1 MTMASTPPSLR
12 ILVVGSAMGSIAT
25 LFVKMSAIHEKHG
38 PFNLALCVGDFFGS
52 SPDVND
58 GGDTEKLLGGQL
70 MAPLPC
76 YIMQGEHPMPEIV
89 IEQFS
94 KTNGELCDNV
104 FLLNKSAVMTTAE
117 GLRVACLGG
126 TYKPEIYHG
135 SEIPH
140 GFSSPYYT
148 SRTVSKLLSN
158 TVSSPASK
166 TPLRSSLMSV
176 LSSSPLVDVFISHDW
191 PSAITELSS
200 VPLPSPEL
208 RDAGSPPIDEIIEKT
223 KPRYIF
229 SSGGGKSPS
238 FWEREPFTWADEA
251 DRVSRFVGLG
261 AFGGELVSGRKQ
273 RWFYAFSITPQTQT
287 KEASSRPANAAPN
300 PFTNRPRTEKR
311 QFEAVEDQTFV
322 QRSKRSHTGKERDKP
337 PPGYRCKRC
346 DSTDH
351 FINTCP
357 ERAIPPE
364 NYICRTCHNPGHFVR
379 DCPTRHAVGDTGGR
393 KPREGYVCRACGS
406 ELHYI
411 QDCPVVQERRT
422 PDNRMNS
429 RRGPTREVGPDECWF
444 CLSNPALTKH
454 LIVTIGEECYLTLP
468 KGKLVPTRNPGQY
481 KDAEMSNVPGGG
493 HVLIVPIAHCMTLD
507 TVSSELR
514 TPVLGECDRYQAA
527 LRALYAK
534 YDATAVFFETGRI
547 SAKGGHA
554 HIQAVPVPL
563 SLQDR
568 VETAFRDAG
577 KLHGIEFNVEEAH
590 TTGNGERESYFR
602 VELPSG
608 RRLIYRNHDGL
619 PFSVQFGRNVLAS
632 LLKMDERADW
642 KACLQSED
650 DDKADVLTFKTAFSP
665 FDPSR

>member
-1 MTMASTPPSLR
+1 
-12 ILVVGSAMGSIAT
+12 MGSIPA
-25 LFVKMSAIHEKHG
+25 LFDKMSAIQEKHG
-38 PFNLALCVGDFFGS
+38 PFNLALCVGDFFGP

-58 GGDTEKLLGGQL
+58 GSNAEKLLSGQL
-70 MAPLPC
+70 QAPLPC

-94 KTNGELCDNV
+94 RTNGELCDNI
-104 FLLNKSAVMTTAE
+104 FLLTKSQIMTTAE
-117 GLRVACLGG
+117 GLRIACLGG
-126 TYKPEIYHG
+126 TYKPEIYLG

-158 TVSSPASK
+158 AVSSPASK
-166 TPLRSSLMSV
+166 APLRSSTVSAI
-176 LSSSPLVDVFISHDW
+176 SSPPLVDVFISHDW
-191 PSAITELSS
+191 PSAVTELSS

-208 RDAGSPPIDEIIEKT
+208 PDVGSPPIDEIIERT

-229 SSGGGKSPS
+229 SSGGGKSPR
-238 FWEREPFTWADEA
+238 FWEREPFTWTGET
-251 DRVSRFVGLG
+251 DRVCRFVGLG
-261 AFGGELVSGRKQ
+261 AFGGEPVGGKKQ
-273 RWFYAFSITPQTQT
+273 RWFYAFAIAPQVQT
-287 KEASSRPANAAPN
+287 KEASSRPTNATPN
-300 PFTNRPRTEKR
+300 PFTKRPRAYKR
-311 QFEAVEDQTFV
+311 PLEAAEDQTFRWENV
-322 QRSKRSHTGKERDKP
+322 QRSKRSHTGEERDKP

-351 FINTCP
+351 FINSCP
-357 ERAIPPE
+357 ERAKPPE
-364 NYICRTCHNPGHFVR
+364 NYICRTCHNQGHFVR

-393 KPREGYVCRACGS
+393 KPHEGYVCRACGS

-411 QDCPVVQERRT
+411 KDCPIVQERRT
-422 PDNRMNS
+422 PDNRMSS
-429 RRGPTREVGPDECWF
+429 RRGPTHEVEPDECWF

-454 LIVTIGEECYLTLP
+454 LIVTIGEECYLTFP
-468 KGKLVPTRNPGQY
+468 KGKLMPTQNPGQY
-481 KDAEMSNVPGGG
+481 QDAEIPNVPGGG

-514 TPVLGECDRYQAA
+514 TSVLGECDRYQAA

-547 SAKGGHA
+547 SGRGGHA
-554 HIQAVPVPL
+554 HIQAVPLPL

-577 KLHGIEFNVEEAH
+577 KLHGIEFNADESD
-590 TTGNGERESYFR
+590 NGERESYFR

-608 RRLIYRNHDGL
+608 RRLAYRNQGGL

-632 LLKMDERADW
+632 LLKIDERADW
-642 KACLQSED
+642 KTCLQSEE
-650 DDKADVLTFKTAFSP
+650 DDKADVLAFKTAFSP

>member
-1 MTMASTPPSLR
+1 MTMASIPPSLR
-12 ILVVGSAMGSIAT
+12 ILVVGSAMGSIPT
-25 LFVKMSAIHEKHG
+25 LFDKMSAIHEKHG
-38 PFNLALCVGDFFGS
+38 PFNLALCVGDFFGP
-52 SPDVND
+52 SPDVKD
-58 GGDTEKLLGGQL
+58 GSYTEKLLSGQL
-70 MAPLPC
+70 R
-76 YIMQGEHPMPEIV
+76 GEYPMSEIV

-104 FLLNKSAVMTTAE
+104 FLLTKSQIMTTAE
-117 GLRVACLGG
+117 GLRIACLGG

-148 SRTVSKLLSN
+148 SRTVSKLLSSA
-158 TVSSPASK
+158 VSSPASK
-166 TPLRSSLMSV
+166 TPLRSSTVSA
-176 LSSSPLVDVFISHDW
+176 LSSSPLIDVFISHDW
-191 PSAITELSS
+191 PSAVTELSS

-208 RDAGSPPIDEIIEKT
+208 PDVSSPPIDEIIEKI

-229 SSGGGKSPS
+229 SSGGGKSPC
-238 FWEREPFTWADEA
+238 FWEREPFTWA
-251 DRVSRFVGLG
+251 
-261 AFGGELVSGRKQ
+261 GETD
-273 RWFYAFSITPQTQT
+273 RWFYAFAIAPQVQAT
-287 KEASSRPANAAPN
+287 EASSRPANATPN
-300 PFTNRPRTEKR
+300 PFTNRPRAHKR
-311 QFEAVEDQTFV
+311 PFEAAEHQTSRWENV
-322 QRSKRSHTGKERDKP
+322 QRSKRSHTGVERDKP

-346 DSTDH
+346 DSTD
-351 FINTCP
+351 
-357 ERAIPPE
+357 
-364 NYICRTCHNPGHFVR
+364 PGHFVR

-393 KPREGYVCRACGS
+393 QPHEGYVCRACGS

-411 QDCPVVQERRT
+411 KDCPIVQERRT
-422 PDNRMNS
+422 PDNRMSS
-429 RRGPTREVGPDECWF
+429 RRGPTREVEPDECWF

-454 LIVTIGEECYLTLP
+454 LIVTIGEECYLTFP
-468 KGKLVPTRNPGQY
+468 KGKLVPTQNPGHY
-481 KDAEMSNVPGGG
+481 RDAEIPNVPGGG

-514 TPVLGECDRYQAA
+514 TSVLGEYQAA

-577 KLHGIEFNVEEAH
+577 KLHGVEFNAEESDH
-590 TTGNGERESYFR
+590 GESESYFR
-602 VELPSG
+602 VELPNG
-608 RRLIYRNHDGL
+608 RRLVYRNQGGL

-642 KACLQSED
+642 KTCLQSEE
-650 DDKADVLTFKTAFSP
+650 DDKADVLAFKTAFSP